1 MSNGRVDEPAAS
13 RALDVWF
20 ASMPALFVFFWST
33 GFIAG
38 KLGLGSSAP
47 FTLLLYRFA
56 IVTTILVAVSVIQR
70 APWPRREDLLPIAIG
85 GILVHA
91 GYLGA
96 TFAALATGVE
106 TGVSALVAG
115 LQPIL
120 TAVLAA
126 PFLGERTTGRQW
138 AGLVIGLTGTTLVV
152 WNKLGLGLG
161 TPIGMFFAFLSVVC
175 MTTGTLWQK
184 RFGGR
189 MDLRTGSVVQFLA
202 SGLVILPLAWWEGFR
217 HTWTP
222 ELVISLAW
230 LCLVLSVGTISLLFV
245 LIRRGAASE
254 VASLFFLV
262 PPTTAL
268 MAYFLFHET
277 LGPTAFAGMALV
289 VVAVAMVSWKNKPR

>member
-1 MSNGRVDEPAAS
+1 MTSRPVEETATS
-13 RALDVWF
+13 RALDLWF

-38 KLGLGSSAP
+38 KLGLGSAAP

-56 IVTTILVAVSVIQR
+56 IVTAILVAVSVIQR
-70 APWPRREDLLPIAIG
+70 APWPRREDILTIAVG

-96 TFAALATGVE
+96 TFAAMTAGVE
-106 TGVSALVAG
+106 AGVSALMAG

-152 WNKLGLGLG
+152 WNKLGLGMG
-161 TPIGMFFAFLSVVC
+161 TPLGMFYAFLSAVC
-175 MTTGTLWQK
+175 ITAGTLWQK

-189 MDLRTGSVVQFLA
+189 MDLRTGSVVQFVA

-230 LCLVLSVGTISLLFV
+230 LCIVLSVGTISLLFV

-277 LGPTAFAGMALV
+277 LGPMAFAGMVLV
-289 VVAVAMVSWKNKPR
+289 VIAVAMVSWKTKPR